1 MARGGGGPD
10 SAGPGGMGADAFGG
24 DRGGGGSS
32 AGPSGRG
39 GRSLG
44 EIGASARS
52 GGPSLSMD
60 GRATP
65 AELDAMDIMDDVDRA
80 KAVRDAQAAINQ
92 ARDIAR
98 ANAVREAQRNIALAQ
113 AQQNALREAQ
123 AVGLIGRPLT
133 SPVDIDKTLRSYAIQ
148 NVRETPVKTGMVMG
162 PYKQGVTPTAL
173 QNELGIP
180 FGYSEFEGPAISTPN
195 VSKGA
200 FRDPPFATRSLTP
213 TKAGLFGPSF
223 KEMKT
228 GKVEAGV
235 NKRKQAALDKE
246 VIDREKELLDQMKEL
261 LDKGLMNLFSKEYG
275 QLAKALR
282 NLRQSQRYKITIG
295 RKKGMKAL
303 QAAAGFALPVPG
315 LGTVAPMLQEKA
327 IEMGF
332 IDDTPLSEIEGMD
345 FEPDGGGQVIIDEY
359 PIS

>member
-1 MARGGGGPD
+1 
-10 SAGPGGMGADAFGG
+10 
-24 DRGGGGSS
+24 
-32 AGPSGRG
+32 
-39 GRSLG
+39 
-44 EIGASARS
+44 
-52 GGPSLSMD
+52 MD

-65 AELDAMDIMDDVDRA
+65 AEMDAMDIMDDVDRA
-80 KAVRDAQAAINQ
+80 KAVRDALGAISAAQNQ
-92 ARDIAR
+92 ARDVAR

-123 AVGLIGRPLT
+123 ALGLIGRSIA
-133 SPVDIDKTLRSYAIQ
+133 SPVDIDKTLRSI
-148 NVRETPVKTGMVMG
+148 RETPVKTGMVMG
-162 PYKQGVTPTAL
+162 PYKQDATPTAL

-180 FGYSEFEGPAISTPN
+180 FGYSEFGGPAPSTST
-195 VSKGA
+195 VEKGTL
-200 FRDPPFATRSLTP
+200 RDPPFATRSLTP

-246 VIDREKELLDQMKEL
+246 VMEREKELMDQMREL

-282 NLRQSQRYKITIG
+282 NLRQSQRYKISIG

-303 QAAAGFALPVPG
+303 QAVAGSALPVPG
-315 LGTVAPMLQEKA
+315 LGTIGPALQEKA

-332 IDDTPLSEIEGMD
+332 IDDTPLSEIESMD
-345 FEPDGGGQVIIDEY
+345 FETDGGGGQVIIDTY